1 MAQTRKLGMALLGTT
16 LAAAV
21 LMFSSDARVSAQD
34 SGREDTVVKLAGK
47 KLRLDRS
54 GRLRPISSEEAR
66 EMVSTLTAMTART
79 EVRTVSAS
87 GGGTLVELAGFDHVL
102 VGRPNE
108 DGTVDVRC
116 VSSVDEAV
124 SFFGQQSAASTAKE

>member
-1 MAQTRKLGMALLGTT
+1 MAQTKTRVALLGTSV
-16 LAAAV
+16 AAAV

-34 SGREDTVVKLAGK
+34 PGREDTVVKLAGK

-54 GRLRPISSEEAR
+54 GRLRPISAEEAR
-66 EMVSTLTAMTART
+66 EMVSTLTAMTTRS
-79 EVRTVSAS
+79 EVGAVTTPS
-87 GGGTLVELAGFDHVL
+87 GGRLVELAGFDHVL

-124 SFFGQQSAASTAKE
+124 SFFGQQSASSAKE